1 MTITGIVC
9 LFYIFATLLTRLG
22 SGVFIVAILKWAH
35 FAAPQVHIPTPV
47 QRSSHPIIRTPDDI

>member
-47 QRSSHPIIRTPDDI
+47 